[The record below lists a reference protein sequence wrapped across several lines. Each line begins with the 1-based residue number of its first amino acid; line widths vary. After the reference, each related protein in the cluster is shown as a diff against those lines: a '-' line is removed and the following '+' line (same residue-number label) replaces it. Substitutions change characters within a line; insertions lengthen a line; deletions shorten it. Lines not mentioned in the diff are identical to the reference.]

1 MTRVRRRSLEIP
13 VDDDGM
19 LGRECPRCRC
29 QFKIGL
35 ERYEDRGFMNLRC
48 PYCRFISEMDEFMTG
63 EQRGYQ
69 YSVTQNF
76 ALDVMEDMIEEVFD
90 GVSSSS
96 SGGIEFEVDSGSV
109 DFGRVETEPPTIS
122 ADLERRDCDECGFSY
137 RVEGES
143 EGVCPVCR

>member
-1 MTRVRRRSLEIP
+1 
-13 VDDDGM
+13 
-19 LGRECPRCRC
+19 
-29 QFKIGL
+29 
-35 ERYEDRGFMNLRC
+35 MNLRC